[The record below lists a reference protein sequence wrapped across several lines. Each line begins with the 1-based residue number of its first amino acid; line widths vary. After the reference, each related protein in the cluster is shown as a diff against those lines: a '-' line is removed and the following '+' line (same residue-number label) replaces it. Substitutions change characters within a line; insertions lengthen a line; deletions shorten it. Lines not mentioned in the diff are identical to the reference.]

1 MQVTHAWYYSR
12 RLQRDMQL
20 ITYGS
25 KGYPF
30 LVFPTQDG
38 KAGQWEDFGMIEVL
52 RPFIENGAVRLYC
65 IDSVDQE
72 SWSDTNG
79 DKSRRAQVQEA
90 YFQSVCEDVV
100 PRIDGKRRP
109 VTTGCSM
116 GANHSVNTFLR
127 RPDLFGGCL
136 ALSGVY
142 DTNVF
147 FGDWMDKTLYD
158 NAPLAYLRGMPKN
171 HPYVKLY
178 QKSQIVVCVGQ
189 GAWEDEG
196 VRTTRDL
203 ETQLARLGVPAW
215 IDYWGSDVNHD
226 WPWWKK
232 QVVYFL
238 PFMLEALQ

>member
-1 MQVTHAWYYSR
+1 M
-12 RLQRDMQL
+12 
-20 ITYGS
+20 
-25 KGYPF
+25 
-30 LVFPTQDG
+30 
-38 KAGQWEDFGMIEVL
+38 
-52 RPFIENGAVRLYC
+52 
-65 IDSVDQE
+65 
-72 SWSDTNG
+72 
-79 DKSRRAQVQEA
+79 
-90 YFQSVCEDVV
+90 

-109 VTTGCSM
+109 VATGCSM

-178 QKSQIVVCVGQ
+178 QKIVVCVGQ

-203 ETQLARLGVPAW
+203 EAQLARLGVPAW

>member
-90 YFQSVCEDVV
+90 YDISWSRTDMNCLNIS
-100 PRIDGKRRP
+100 RMM
-109 VTTGCSM
+109 SM
-116 GANHSVNTFLR
+116 HSCRAVMSSM
-127 RPDLFGGCL
+127 
-136 ALSGVY
+136 A
-142 DTNVF
+142 
-147 FGDWMDKTLYD
+147 
-158 NAPLAYLRGMPKN
+158 
-171 HPYVKLY
+171 
-178 QKSQIVVCVGQ
+178 
-189 GAWEDEG
+189 
-196 VRTTRDL
+196 
-203 ETQLARLGVPAW
+203 
-215 IDYWGSDVNHD
+215 
-226 WPWWKK
+226 
-232 QVVYFL
+232 
-238 PFMLEALQ
+238 